1 MVKRFTDVY
10 RDWLDTSEVPQIIVK
25 GRYLE
30 KFGFALGTPVMVS
43 VEDGKITIT
52 SISED
57 SEGEFI

>member
-30 KFGFALGTPVMVS
+30 RFGFSLGTPVMVS
-43 VEDGKITIT
+43 VEDGKIIIT
-52 SISED
+52 PISED
-57 SEGEFI
+57 IEGEFI